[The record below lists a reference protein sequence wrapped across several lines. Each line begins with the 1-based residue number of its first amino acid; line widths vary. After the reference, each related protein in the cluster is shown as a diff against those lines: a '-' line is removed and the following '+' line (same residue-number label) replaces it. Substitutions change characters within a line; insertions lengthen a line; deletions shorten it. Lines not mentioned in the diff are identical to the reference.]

1 MSAPA
6 RDTPAMKNAILILIL
21 ATAAVVVAQDETKPD
36 AAERLAA
43 LKWLAGDWSG
53 EMWGGVFHAYYSTPE
68 GGRILSYS
76 RLEKGGKSVFYE
88 FEKLDVQKD
97 QVVYIPFPGGQ
108 RKEHFLLTKS
118 AAKSAVFEQ
127 PEKDFPTRIEF
138 VRDGDVLRITL
149 SDPHNKS
156 DQKEVFVLKRAP

>member
-1 MSAPA
+1 
-6 RDTPAMKNAILILIL
+6 MKYALILSL
-21 ATAAVVVAQDETKPD
+21 AAAAAVVVAQDEKQPGPE
-36 AAERLAA
+36 ERLAS

-88 FEKLDVQKD
+88 FEKLDVQKG
-97 QVVYIPFPGGQ
+97 QVVYVPFPGGQ

-118 AAKSAVFEQ
+118 AEKRAVFEQ
-127 PEKDFPTRIEF
+127 PKKDFPTRIDFE
-138 VRDGDVLRITL
+138 RDGDTLRITL

-156 DQKEVFVLKRAP
+156 DQKEVFVLKRST